1 MKAVFK
7 ACQQMDFRK
16 ALYTFLFYNIVTMD
30 KYKGKEKLI
39 VTFRRRLF
47 FFFNVVLSFHT
58 IASLLSPAQKK
69 LNIGSTSTIQFNAT
83 Q

>member
-30 KYKGKEKLI
+30 KYKGKEK
-39 VTFRRRLF
+39 FKF
-47 FFFNVVLSFHT
+47 FKT
-58 IASLLSPAQKK
+58 AD
-69 LNIGSTSTIQFNAT
+69 LN
-83 Q
+83 